1 MPPVSPVQAASDAP
15 IIPGIL
21 DLVQRSF
28 AYMEPRINPP
38 SSMSRLTAASIKEQ
52 CMSGEVWTIGERPDA
67 CIFLTD
73 KEDCLY
79 IGKLAVR
86 EDMRGQG
93 YAKKLIELAAGRARC
108 KGLPA
113 LELNTRIELVENHQA
128 FQRLGFAKIAE
139 GRHDGFSEPTYIVMR
154 KYLENLRSNQ
164 NTPAA
169 QQS

>member
-1 MPPVSPVQAASDAP
+1 
-15 IIPGIL
+15 
-21 DLVQRSF
+21 
-28 AYMEPRINPP
+28 MEPRINPP
-38 SSMSRLTAASIKEQ
+38 SSMFRLTAASIQEQ
-52 CMSGEVWTIGERPDA
+52 CLSGEVWTIGKQPDA
-67 CIFLTD
+67 CIFLSD

-79 IGKLAVR
+79 IGKLAVS
-86 EDMRGQG
+86 ENMRGQG
-93 YAKKLIELAAGRARC
+93 YAKKLIELAADRARC

-128 FQRLGFAKIAE
+128 FQRLGFAKVAE

-164 NTPAA
+164 NPPAV

>member
-1 MPPVSPVQAASDAP
+1 MSALSPVQAAANDP

-38 SSMSRLTAASIKEQ
+38 SSMYRLTTAAIQEQ
-52 CMSGEVWTIGERPDA
+52 CLSGEVWTIGEQPDA
-67 CIFLTD
+67 CVFLTD

-79 IGKLAVR
+79 IGKLAVCENR
-86 EDMRGQG
+86 RGQG

-113 LELNTRIELVENHQA
+113 LELNTRIELVENHQT
-128 FQRLGFAKIAE
+128 FQRLGFAKIAD
-139 GRHDGFSEPTYIVMR
+139 GRHEGFSKPTYIVMR
-154 KYLENLRSNQ
+154 KPLG
-164 NTPAA
+164 TA
-169 QQS
+169 